1 MQLCTK
7 KSGKRL
13 DADDEEDGMCENK
26 ITVLKNL
33 IFKKARDK
41 N

>member
-13 DADDEEDGMCENK
+13 DADDEEDGMYENK
-26 ITVLKNL
+26 IRLKEQFL
-33 IFKKARDK
+33 RLFL
-41 N
+41 